1 MTHTTQRKAD
11 RPVRVFGTPGTTQ
24 RRVPSLL
31 FSLIN
36 PTLAAADASTPE
48 AHKHK
53 KKPNEACPPF
63 AKAPETE
70 QRKTTNFS
78 DNTHSA
84 LVKLCRK
91 TRGPAFTG
99 RRPPTR
105 LRSVPQ
111 TPDGV
116 STGPGARQG
125 STGRQP
131 ARHLP
136 CPRTPARTGMSLHVA
151 VMRGPFPPPWGCQD
165 TKGESGPSPR
175 AQVLTEAEW
184 GSWTSAST
192 RTKPL
197 PCPCQA
203 AWEKVSYE
211 GQNRRFK

>member
-151 VMRGPFPPPWGCQD
+151 VMRGPFPPPWGM
-165 TKGESGPSPR
+165 SGHRTSSPGADGGR
-175 AQVLTEAEW
+175 VGKLDLGLHSNKAT
-184 GSWTSAST
+184 
-192 RTKPL
+192 PL
-197 PCPCQA
+197 PLPGSMGKSQL
-203 AWEKVSYE
+203 
-211 GQNRRFK
+211 